1 MAKLEFNK
9 PTKKKHVEEAEAD
22 IDLYDMMLSQQT
34 DYVEDEADD
43 DEEENE
49 FANYEEIDAKEL
61 GPKLSKALRE
71 ELKKPEYNRDFL
83 RFRYNN
89 EIFEGVPEAEI
100 NPGKFVFSINGKLK
114 AISLSNIFVL

>member
-9 PTKKKHVEEAEAD
+9 PTKKKKTEDSEAD
-22 IDLYDMMLSQQT
+22 IDLYDMMLSQQS
-34 DYVEDEADD
+34 DFVEEDDD

-71 ELKKPEYNRDFL
+71 ELQKPEYNRDFL
-83 RFRYNN
+83 KFKYNN
-89 EIFEGVPEAEI
+89 EIFEGIPEAEI

-114 AISLSNIFVL
+114 AINLSNIFVL